1 MNIEFLLG
9 IIAGF
14 LFFLLLFLIPAIL
27 QIKRTARAAEDLLNT
42 TNQSLAPLL
51 TDLRETVERTNHV
64 ILKLDESMDNVQN
77 LTKSIG
83 ETGAIISDINSFVRK
98 IQMLVSFTTLG
109 FSSGIKTA
117 LGVLTQG
124 IIKKGGK

>member
-1 MNIEFLLG
+1 MNVEFLLG

-27 QIKRTARAAEDLLNT
+27 QIKRTARAAEDLLIT
-42 TNQSLAPLL
+42 TRQSIAPLL
-51 TDLRETVERTNHV
+51 ADLQQTVESVNHV
-64 ILKLDESMDNVQN
+64 VLKLDESMGNMQN
-77 LTKSIG
+77 LTKAIG
-83 ETGAIISDINSFVRK
+83 ETGSIISDINGFVRK
-98 IQMLVSFTTLG
+98 IQMVVSFTTLG

>member
-1 MNIEFLLG
+1 MNVEFLLG

-14 LFFLLLFLIPAIL
+14 IFLLLIFLIPAIL
-27 QIKRTARAAEDLLNT
+27 QIKRTAKAAEDLLIT
-42 TNQSLAPLL
+42 TRQSIAPLL
-51 TDLRETVERTNHV
+51 ADIQQTVESVNHV
-64 ILKLDESMDNVQN
+64 VLKLDESMGNMQN
-77 LTKSIG
+77 LTKAIG
-83 ETGAIISDINSFVRK
+83 ETGSIISDINGFVRK
-98 IQMLVSFTTLG
+98 IQMVVSFTTLG